1 MSFRFKLLLA
11 FTLTVGAAVTLV
23 AWGVSI
29 STRRAF
35 DQFESQRSQALLAQ
49 FQSEFAQRGDV
60 VVQRIAAIADSEAT
74 VRMALDLSR
83 PGADSSIYVNDAQS
97 LAKSFDLDF
106 LDFATD
112 DSMMVSSAEWP
123 AHFGYKNDWI
133 AGESDWNQ
141 RPAFL
146 SRVETADNVELG
158 LLAVRVVPVEGK
170 NLYIFGGQRLDKNF
184 LATLVLP
191 AGMRALLYSNL
202 NPSFEASALTDA
214 SGPVSGADRFQA
226 LVGNVQQQNGPAN
239 ETIAWSADPAD
250 RETFSAI
257 PLRGR
262 QGDLLGIFLVGSSQ
276 RDLVTEL
283 AFIRSLA
290 ILVGGAGILLGI
302 IVSWWIAARVTR
314 PLAQLSRT
322 VDQVAAGNWSARAE
336 VRSSDEVGRLGSA
349 FNRMTQE
356 LAEQR
361 DRLIQAERVAA
372 WRDVARRLAHELKNP
387 LFPLQITVENLQRA
401 RELDAA
407 QFDEIF
413 IESTG
418 TLRAELESLKAI
430 VGRFAD
436 FAKMPQPEFES
447 VDLNEI
453 ARAVVRLFEPQF
465 STVGRPQI
473 TTEFALDERLPRVEA
488 DPLLLYKA
496 LENLIVNA
504 IDAMPTGGA
513 LIVRTRRKAD
523 SAELEIS
530 DSGAGLSPEDR
541 ARLFTPYATS
551 KPHGTGLGLAIVQA
565 VVTDHGGTIEVES
578 ALGERT
584 TFRIVLPLVHRA
596 ARDASASPKDTGKRR
611 EAS

>member
-11 FTLTVGAAVTLV
+11 FTLTVGAAVALV

-29 STRRAF
+29 STRGAF
-35 DQFESQRSQALLAQ
+35 QQFEIQRSQALLAQ

-60 VVQRIAAIADSEAT
+60 VVHRIAAIADSEAT

-83 PGADSSIYVNDAQS
+83 PGADSSVYVNDAQS

-112 DSMMVSSAEWP
+112 DGMMVSSAEWP
-123 AHFGYKNDWI
+123 AHFGYKSDWI
-133 AGESDWNQ
+133 TSESDWNQ
-141 RPAFL
+141 EGAFL
-146 SRVETADNVELG
+146 ARVETADNVQLG

-202 NPSFEASALTDA
+202 ESSFEPAALTDA
-214 SGPVSGADRFQA
+214 SGPVTGADRFQA
-226 LVGNVQQQNGPAN
+226 LVNNVQQQNAPAD

-250 RETFSAI
+250 REGFSAI

-262 QGDLLGIFLVGSSQ
+262 KGDLLGIFLVGSSQ
-276 RDLVTEL
+276 RALVTEL

-290 ILVGGAGILLGI
+290 ILVGGVGILLGI
-302 IVSWWIAARVTR
+302 VVSWWISARVTR

-322 VDQVAAGNWSARAE
+322 VDEVAAGNWSARVE
-336 VRSSDEVGRLGSA
+336 VHSRDEVGRLGTA

-372 WRDVARRLAHELKNP
+372 WREVARRLAHELKNP

-430 VGRFAD
+430 VARFAD

-473 TTEFALDERLPRVEA
+473 TTEFALDDRLPRVEA
-488 DPLLLYKA
+488 DPLLLHKA

-504 IDAMPTGGA
+504 LDAMPSGGA
-513 LIVRTRRKAD
+513 LTVRTRRKGD
-523 SAELEIS
+523 SAELEVS
-530 DSGAGLSPEDR
+530 DTGAGLTSEER
-541 ARLFTPYATS
+541 ARLFTPYSTT
-551 KPHGTGLGLAIVQA
+551 KPHGTGLGLAIVQS
-565 VVTDHGGTIEVES
+565 VVTDHGGTVEVES
-578 ALGERT
+578 TPGKGT
-584 TFRIVLPLVHRA
+584 TFRVVLPLVHRPRQA
-596 ARDASASPKDTGKRR
+596 QATSLNDAQR
-611 EAS
+611 EEV

>member
-11 FTLTVGAAVTLV
+11 FTLTVGAAVALV
-23 AWGVSI
+23 AWGVSV

-35 DQFESQRSQALLAQ
+35 EEFEAQRSQALLAQ
-49 FQSEFAQRGDV
+49 FQSEFGQRGDV
-60 VVQRIAAIADSEAT
+60 VVHRIAAIADSEAT

-83 PGADSSIYVNDAQS
+83 PGADSSVYVNDAQS

-112 DSMMVSSAEWP
+112 DGMMVSSAEWP
-123 AHFGYKNDWI
+123 AHFGYKSDWI
-133 AGESDWNQ
+133 ASESDWNQ
-141 RPAFL
+141 QGAFL
-146 SRVETADNVELG
+146 ARVETADNVQLG

-170 NLYIFGGQRLDKNF
+170 NLYIFGGERLDKNF

-202 NPSFEASALTDA
+202 ESSFEPAALTDA
-214 SGPVSGADRFQA
+214 SGPVTGADRFQA
-226 LVGNVQQQNGPAN
+226 LVNDVQQQNAPAA

-250 RETFSAI
+250 REAFSAI

-262 QGDLLGIFLVGSSQ
+262 KGDLLGIFLVGSSQ
-276 RDLVTEL
+276 RALVTEL

-290 ILVGGAGILLGI
+290 ILVGGVGILLGI
-302 IVSWWIAARVTR
+302 VVSWWISARVTR

-322 VDQVAAGNWSARAE
+322 VDEVAAGNWSARVE
-336 VRSSDEVGRLGSA
+336 VHSRDEVGRLGTA

-372 WRDVARRLAHELKNP
+372 WREVARRLAHELKNP

-430 VGRFAD
+430 VARFAD

-473 TTEFALDERLPRVEA
+473 TTEFALDDRLPRVEA
-488 DPLLLYKA
+488 DPLLLHKA
-496 LENLIVNA
+496 LENLVVNA
-504 IDAMPTGGA
+504 LDAMPSGGA
-513 LIVRTRRKAD
+513 LSVRTRRKGD
-523 SAELEIS
+523 SAELEVS
-530 DSGAGLSPEDR
+530 DAGAGLTSEER
-541 ARLFTPYATS
+541 ARLFTPYSTT

-565 VVTDHGGTIEVES
+565 VVTDHGGTVEVES
-578 ALGERT
+578 TPGKGT
-584 TFRIVLPLVHRA
+584 TFRIVLPLVHRLQQ
-596 ARDASASPKDTGKRR
+596 ARATSLNDAQR
-611 EAS
+611 EAV

>member
-11 FTLTVGAAVTLV
+11 FTLTVGAAVGLV
-23 AWGVSI
+23 AWGVSS
-29 STRRAF
+29 STRTAF
-35 DQFESQRSQALLAQ
+35 QTFEAQRSQALLAQ

-60 VVQRIAAIADSEAT
+60 VVHRIASIADSEAT

-83 PGADSSIYVNDAQS
+83 TGADSSVYVNDAQS

-106 LDFATD
+106 LDFTTD
-112 DSMMVSSAEWP
+112 DGMLVSSAEWP
-123 AHFGYKNDWI
+123 ARFGYKNDWVTS
-133 AGESDWNQ
+133 ESDWNQ
-141 RPAFL
+141 RNSFL
-146 SRVETADNVELG
+146 ARVETADNVQLG

-170 NLYIFGGQRLDKNF
+170 NLYVFGGERLDKNF

-202 NPSFEASALTDA
+202 EQSFEAPALNDA
-214 SGPVSGADRFQA
+214 SGPVNGADRFQS
-226 LVGNVQQQNGPAN
+226 LVNTVQQQNAPASQ
-239 ETIAWSADPAD
+239 TIWWSADPAD
-250 RETFSAI
+250 KETFSAI

-262 QGDLLGIFLVGSSQ
+262 KGDLLGIFLVGSSQ

-290 ILVGGAGILLGI
+290 ILVGGVGILFGI
-302 IVSWWIAARVTR
+302 VVSWWIAARVTR
-314 PLAQLSRT
+314 PLSQLSRT
-322 VDQVAAGNWSARAE
+322 VDQVAAGNWAARVD
-336 VRSSDEVGRLGSA
+336 VRSRDEVGRLGTA
-349 FNRMTQE
+349 FNNMTQE

-372 WRDVARRLAHELKNP
+372 WREVARRLAHELKNP

-401 RELDAA
+401 RELDAE

-413 IESTG
+413 VESTG
-418 TLRAELESLKAI
+418 TLRAELETLKAI
-430 VGRFAD
+430 VARFAD

-473 TTEFALDERLPRVEA
+473 TTEFALDDRLPRVDA
-488 DPLLLYKA
+488 DPLLLHKA
-496 LENLIVNA
+496 LENLVVNA
-504 IDAMPTGGA
+504 LDAMPSGGA
-513 LIVRTRRKAD
+513 LTVRTRRKGD

-530 DSGAGLSPEDR
+530 DTGAGLTPEEH
-541 ARLFTPYATS
+541 ARLFTPYSTT
-551 KPHGTGLGLAIVQA
+551 KPHGTGLGLAIVQS
-565 VVTDHGGTIEVES
+565 VVTDHGGTVDVES
-578 ALGERT
+578 APGKGT
-584 TFRIVLPLVHRA
+584 TFRILLPLVHRA
-596 ARDASASPKDTGKRR
+596 QQAQAAAVNDTQR
-611 EAS
+611 EAL

>member
-11 FTLTVGAAVTLV
+11 FTLTVGAAVALV
-23 AWGVSI
+23 AWGVSV

-35 DQFESQRSQALLAQ
+35 EQFESQRSQALLAQ
-49 FQSEFAQRGDV
+49 FQSEFDQRGDV
-60 VVQRIAAIADSEAT
+60 VVHRIAAIADSEAT
-74 VRMALDLSR
+74 VRMALDLNR

-97 LAKSFDLDF
+97 LAKSDDLDF
-106 LDFATD
+106 VDFAAD
-112 DSMMVSSAEWP
+112 DGMLVSSAEWP
-123 AHFGYKNDWI
+123 TRFGYKNDWI
-133 AGESDWNQ
+133 TSESDWNHQ
-141 RPAFL
+141 GAFL
-146 SRVETADNVELG
+146 ARVETADNVELA
-158 LLAVRVVPVEGK
+158 LLAVRVVSGGEK
-170 NLYIFGGQRLDKNF
+170 NLYVFGGQRLDKNF

-191 AGMRALLYSNL
+191 TGMRALLYSNL
-202 NPSFEASALTDA
+202 EPSFEASALTDA
-214 SGPVSGADRFQA
+214 SGPVPGADRMA
-226 LVGNVQQQNGPAN
+226 NLVSRVQQQNALAE

-250 RETFSAI
+250 REEFSAI

-262 QGDLLGIFLVGSSQ
+262 KGDLLGIFLVGSSQ

-302 IVSWWIAARVTR
+302 MVSWWISARVTR

-322 VDQVAAGNWSARAE
+322 VDQVAAGNWSARVE
-336 VRSSDEVGRLGSA
+336 VRSRDEVGRLGSA

-372 WRDVARRLAHELKNP
+372 WREVARRLAHELKNP

-401 RELDAA
+401 RELDTA

-430 VGRFAD
+430 VARFAD
-436 FAKMPQPEFES
+436 FAKMPQPEFEL

-473 TTEFALDERLPRVEA
+473 TTEFSLDERLPRIEA
-488 DPLLLYKA
+488 DPLLLHKV
-496 LENLIVNA
+496 LENLIANA
-504 IDAMPTGGA
+504 LDAMPSGGT
-513 LIVRTRRKAD
+513 LTVRTRRKSD
-523 SAELEIS
+523 VAELEIS
-530 DSGAGLSPEDR
+530 DTGAGLTSEER
-541 ARLFTPYATS
+541 ARLFTPYSTT
-551 KPHGTGLGLAIVQA
+551 KQHGTGLGLAIVQA
-565 VVTDHGGTIEVES
+565 VVTDHGGTVEAES
-578 ALGERT
+578 APGAGT
-584 TFRIVLPLVHRA
+584 TFRIALPLVHRPSPDQA
-596 ARDASASPKDTGKRR
+596 GPLEDAQNDAS
-611 EAS
+611 

>member
-11 FTLTVGAAVTLV
+11 FTLTVGAAVGLV
-23 AWGVSI
+23 AWGVSR
-29 STRRAF
+29 STRAAF
-35 DQFESQRSQALLAQ
+35 EQFEAQRSQALLAQ
-49 FQSEFAQRGDV
+49 FESEFAQRGDV
-60 VVQRIAAIADSEAT
+60 VVHRVAAIADSEAT

-112 DSMMVSSAEWP
+112 DSALVSSAEWP

-133 AGESDWNQ
+133 AGEPDWNDQ
-141 RPAFL
+141 PAFL
-146 SRVETADNVELG
+146 ARVDTADNVQLG

-202 NPSFEASALTDA
+202 DPSFEASALTDA
-214 SGPVSGADRFQA
+214 SGPVNGSDRLQS
-226 LVGNVQQQNGPAN
+226 LVGTVQQQNAPAS

-250 RETFSAI
+250 RESFSAI

-262 QGDLLGIFLVGSSQ
+262 KGDLLGIFLVGSSQ

-322 VDQVAAGNWSARAE
+322 VDEVAAGNWSARAV
-336 VRSSDEVGRLGSA
+336 VRSRDEVGRLGAA

-372 WRDVARRLAHELKNP
+372 WREVARRLAHELKNP

-401 RELDAA
+401 RDLDAG

-413 IESTG
+413 LESTG

-430 VGRFAD
+430 VARFAD
-436 FAKMPQPEFES
+436 FAKMPHPEFEA
-447 VDLNEI
+447 VDLNEV

-473 TTEFALDERLPRVEA
+473 ATEFALEERLPRVDA
-488 DPLLLYKA
+488 DPLLLHKA
-496 LENLIVNA
+496 LENLIINA
-504 IDAMPTGGA
+504 LDAMPSGGV
-513 LIVRTRRKAD
+513 LTVRTRRKGEN
-523 SAELEIS
+523 AELEIS
-530 DSGAGLSPEDR
+530 DTGTGLTSEER
-541 ARLFTPYATS
+541 ARLFTPYSTT

-565 VVTDHGGTIEVES
+565 VVTDHGGTVEVES
-578 ALGERT
+578 APGKGT
-584 TFRIVLPLVHRA
+584 TFRIVLPFEHRA
-596 ARDASASPKDTGKRR
+596 AHAETASSKDAQR

>member
-11 FTLTVGAAVTLV
+11 FTLTVGAAVALV
-23 AWGVSI
+23 AWGVSV

-35 DQFESQRSQALLAQ
+35 EQFETQRSQALLAQ

-60 VVQRIAAIADSEAT
+60 VVHRIAAIADSEAT
-74 VRMALDLSR
+74 VRMALDLNR

-97 LAKSFDLDF
+97 LAKSDDLDF
-106 LDFATD
+106 VDFAGD
-112 DSMMVSSAEWP
+112 DGMLVSSAEWP
-123 AHFGYKNDWI
+123 ARFGYKNDWI
-133 AGESDWNQ
+133 TSESDWNQ
-141 RPAFL
+141 QGAFL
-146 SRVETADNVELG
+146 ARVETPDNVELG
-158 LLAVRVVPVEGK
+158 LLAVRVVSGGEK
-170 NLYIFGGQRLDKNF
+170 NLYVFGGQRLDKDF
-184 LATLVLP
+184 LGTLVLP

-202 NPSFEASALTDA
+202 EPSFEASALTDA
-214 SGPVSGADRFQA
+214 SGPVPGADRFQA
-226 LVGNVQQQNGPAN
+226 LVNKVQQQNAPAE
-239 ETIAWSADPAD
+239 ETIAWSSDPAD
-250 RETFSAI
+250 REEFSAI
-257 PLRGR
+257 PLRG
-262 QGDLLGIFLVGSSQ
+262 QKGDLLGIFLVGSSQ

-290 ILVGGAGILLGI
+290 ILVGGVGILLGI
-302 IVSWWIAARVTR
+302 VVSWWISARVTR

-322 VDQVAAGNWSARAE
+322 VDQVAAGNWSARVD
-336 VRSSDEVGRLGSA
+336 VRSRDEVGRLGSA
-349 FNRMTQE
+349 FNHMTQE

-372 WRDVARRLAHELKNP
+372 WREVARRLAHELKNP

-401 RELDAA
+401 RKLDAA

-413 IESTG
+413 IESTR

-473 TTEFALDERLPRVEA
+473 TTEFSLDERLPRIEA
-488 DPLLLYKA
+488 DPLLLHKV
-496 LENLIVNA
+496 LENLIANA
-504 IDAMPTGGA
+504 LDAMPSGGA
-513 LIVRTRRKAD
+513 LTVRTRRKGD

-530 DSGAGLSPEDR
+530 DTGAGLTSEER
-541 ARLFTPYATS
+541 ARLFTPYSTT
-551 KPHGTGLGLAIVQA
+551 KQQGTGLGLAIVQA
-565 VVTDHGGTIEVES
+565 VVTDHGGTVEAES
-578 ALGERT
+578 APGAGT
-584 TFRIVLPLVHRA
+584 TFRVVLPLVHRA
-596 ARDASASPKDTGKRR
+596 SQDQAAGLKDTQS

>member
-11 FTLTVGAAVTLV
+11 FTLTVGAAVALV
-23 AWGVSI
+23 AWGVSV

-35 DQFESQRSQALLAQ
+35 EQFESQRSQALLAQ
-49 FQSEFAQRGDV
+49 FQSEFDQRGDV
-60 VVQRIAAIADSEAT
+60 VVHRIAAIADSEAT
-74 VRMALDLSR
+74 VRMALDLNR

-97 LAKSFDLDF
+97 LAKSDDLDF
-106 LDFATD
+106 VDFAAD
-112 DSMMVSSAEWP
+112 DGMLVSSAEWP
-123 AHFGYKNDWI
+123 TRFGYKNDWI
-133 AGESDWNQ
+133 TSESDWNHQ
-141 RPAFL
+141 GAFL
-146 SRVETADNVELG
+146 ARVETADNVELA
-158 LLAVRVVPVEGK
+158 LLAVRVVSGGEK
-170 NLYIFGGQRLDKNF
+170 NLYVFGGQRLDKNF

-191 AGMRALLYSNL
+191 TGMRALLYSNL
-202 NPSFEASALTDA
+202 EPSFEASALTDA
-214 SGPVSGADRFQA
+214 SGPVPGADRMA
-226 LVGNVQQQNGPAN
+226 NLVSRVQQQNALAE

-250 RETFSAI
+250 REEFSAI

-262 QGDLLGIFLVGSSQ
+262 KGDLLGIFLVGSSQ

-302 IVSWWIAARVTR
+302 MVSWWISARVTR

-322 VDQVAAGNWSARAE
+322 VDQVAAGNWSARVE
-336 VRSSDEVGRLGSA
+336 VRSRDEVGRLGSA

-372 WRDVARRLAHELKNP
+372 WREVARRLAHELKNP

-430 VGRFAD
+430 VARFAD
-436 FAKMPQPEFES
+436 FAKMPQPEFEL

-473 TTEFALDERLPRVEA
+473 TTEFSLDERLPRIEA
-488 DPLLLYKA
+488 DPLLLHKV
-496 LENLIVNA
+496 LENLIANA
-504 IDAMPTGGA
+504 LDAMPSGGT
-513 LIVRTRRKAD
+513 LTVRTRRKSD
-523 SAELEIS
+523 VAELEIS
-530 DSGAGLSPEDR
+530 DTGAGLTSEER
-541 ARLFTPYATS
+541 ARLFTPYSTT
-551 KPHGTGLGLAIVQA
+551 KQHGTGLGLAIVQA
-565 VVTDHGGTIEVES
+565 VVTDHGGTVEAES
-578 ALGERT
+578 APGAGT
-584 TFRIVLPLVHRA
+584 TFRIALPLVHRPSPDQA
-596 ARDASASPKDTGKRR
+596 GPLEDAQNDAS
-611 EAS
+611 

>member
-488 DPLLLYKA
+488 DPLLLHKA